1 MVIALKNFKNEIQRG
16 RLENIIKSFIGRVLI
31 TLSGAAAR
39 TGKYRVNKSKIGD
52 NKKIVIGI

>member
-1 MVIALKNFKNEIQRG
+1 MKNFKKEIQRK
-16 RLENIIKSFIGRVLI
+16 RLENIIKNCIGRVLV

-39 TGKYRVNKSKIGD
+39 TGKYRVNKSKIRD